1 LVKMSVTEQR
11 YRAVLEVHA
20 GATVTDV
27 ADRFG
32 VSRQAVHRWLGW
44 YADHGLEG
52 LADRSSRPHSSPGQ
66 TPPEMEAAIC
76 ELRRNHPR
84 LDHGVLHL
92 LDADRTLLRSLPN
105 PLSTAEQSRLRDA
118 RPAGPPPAPP
128 AGPPRVD
135 RRVNCRGTLMI
146 AGQRIDVGIRFAGR
160 TVVVE
165 ATDATFND
173 QPPF

>member
-1 LVKMSVTEQR
+1 VTLRRVLVKMSVTEQR

-66 TPPEMEAAIC
+66 TPPEVEAAIC
-76 ELRRNHPR
+76 ELRRNHP
-84 LDHGVLHL
+84 
-92 LDADRTLLRSLPN
+92 A
-105 PLSTAEQSRLRDA
+105 STTACCTYSTPTA
-118 RPAGPPPAPP
+118 PCCAACPTHSAPPSSPGCATPAPP
-128 AGPPRVD
+128 DRHRPHQPD
-135 RRVNCRGTLMI
+135 RRASIGGST
-146 AGQRIDVGIRFAGR
+146 AA
-160 TVVVE
+160 
-165 ATDATFND
+165 A
-173 QPPF
+173 P